1 MICVKRNL
9 HLDSRDR
16 LKRFNCFNVCC
27 LAQSIKKSND
37 KRLGLG
43 ALFFRMQ
50 NVIKCSFCQKPQ
62 GMVRDEVASAR
73 TLTVSICQ
81 DCLNICRGILK
92 KETSSVAKSGRYRIS
107 SPRQDRVGPL
117 CCSFCDTPQQIVDKL
132 IGSPPSVKPAYICDK
147 CVADGVTTVVKRSP
161 KNFWHWLAR
170 KVGIHNSLFRHAP
183 GY

>member
-1 MICVKRNL
+1 
-9 HLDSRDR
+9 
-16 LKRFNCFNVCC
+16 
-27 LAQSIKKSND
+27 
-37 KRLGLG
+37 
-43 ALFFRMQ
+43 MQ

-117 CCSFCDTPQQIVDKL
+117 CCSFCDTPQEIVDKL

-147 CVADGVTTVVKRSP
+147 CVSAGVTTVEKDTTHVGSW
-161 KNFWHWLAR
+161 KNLLHWIAR
-170 KVGIHNSLFRHAP
+170 KSGIRNSYLRHAH
-183 GY
+183 